1 MFAGIDVASQ
11 RHMLARLDALGVPL
25 GKPVPITEDREGYD
39 ALLRLLGPPPV
50 LVAMEA
56 TGHYWKNL
64 YAVLVAAEHNVVL
77 LNPLKTRRFQDSALG
92 RTKTDAIDA
101 VGIARFAF
109 EKRPETTQLHDAAA
123 EALRE
128 LVRHRDRI
136 RQDFDDR
143 VRQLHRLVDLG
154 FPEFTRYVG
163 GLDSMLV
170 TALLSECPTA
180 HDFARATPKRLAK
193 LRYDGRHLVGAKR
206 ATQLIEAAKRYIG
219 QRHGPAYR
227 LQARHI
233 CQDLDIWRRR
243 LADIERDIAA
253 LLESNEVGQLLLT
266 IDGIGPQ
273 TAARIIA
280 AVGDPARFKSAA
292 AFAAYVGV
300 VPGLKQSGKNGSR
313 RAACAP
319 MGNARLRRALWMPV
333 VGAVRR
339 NAWLKP
345 FYDGLIARGKPP
357 KLALIAA
364 MRKLLHAAYSVTK
377 NRKPFTIKLAET

>member
-1 MFAGIDVASQ
+1 M
-11 RHMLARLDALGVPL
+11 R
-25 GKPVPITEDREGYD
+25 
-39 ALLRLLGPPPV
+39 
-50 LVAMEA
+50 
-56 TGHYWKNL
+56 
-64 YAVLVAAEHNVVL
+64 
-77 LNPLKTRRFQDSALG
+77 
-92 RTKTDAIDA
+92 
-101 VGIARFAF
+101 
-109 EKRPETTQLHDAAA
+109 
-123 EALRE
+123 
-128 LVRHRDRI
+128 
-136 RQDFDDR
+136 
-143 VRQLHRLVDLG
+143 
-154 FPEFTRYVG
+154 
-163 GLDSMLV
+163 GLDSMLA

-193 LRYDGRHLVGAKR
+193 LRYDGRHLVGAER
-206 ATQLIEAAKRYIG
+206 AAQLIEAAKRSIG
-219 QRHGPAYR
+219 QHHGPAYR

-233 CQDLDIWRRR
+233 CQDLDLWRRR
-243 LADIERDIAA
+243 LVEIERDIDG
-253 LLESNEVGQLLLT
+253 LLERNEVGQLLLS

-280 AVGDPARFKSAA
+280 AVGDPAHFKSAA

-339 NAWLKP
+339 NAWLKA

-357 KLALIAA
+357 KLALVAA